1 MGESMHP
8 SYFGVRF
15 RIPQPVKD
23 WPPCF
28 AILSGYATTGEVWTT
43 ERNEGAD
50 RALGEALKKRGGWLQ
65 RITGFFPDTGH
76 AEPGWAVGIDYE
88 NAQELGLRFHQDA
101 IFLVS
106 GNRVWVSTCGVDRCR
121 AEIGAFDERFEM
133 DETLE

>member
-76 AEPGWAVGIDYE
+76 AEPGWAAEMTLEEGCTWGGQY
-88 NAQELGLRFHQDA
+88 LQDA
-101 IFLVS
+101 IYWVDGDFL
-106 GNRVWVSTCGVDRCR
+106 WVSHCDQRR
-121 AEIGAFDERFEM
+121 ALVPVGRFRERVECTVQ
-133 DETLE
+133 DS